1 MNSNN
6 YSIGVMAVTFKENK
20 MVRFF
25 CFVFCVC
32 TSIYSHMHHSTHEEI
47 RGQPSRVTLGSP
59 KSKLGHEPF
68 VESTF
73 PSWDMSPAQ

>member
-32 TSIYSHMHHSTHEEI
+32 TSI
-47 RGQPSRVTLGSP
+47 RGQPSRVTLGYL